1 MHGFQTPEDAALSTL
16 PAGITHVVQVRAE
29 PDSQSAYVL
38 LAVEVRGT
46 GYYLDENICE
56 RDADGFWSP
65 GDSCGGGFTD
75 RALDDLPRNPPA
87 QGIATTG
94 S

>member
-1 MHGFQTPEDAALSTL
+1 MHGFPTPEDAALSTL
-16 PAGITHVVQVRAE
+16 PAGITHVVQIRAE

-56 RDADGFWSP
+56 RDAHGSREIAAVADSP
-65 GDSCGGGFTD
+65 TEPWTTCGGTRRR
-75 RALDDLPRNPPA
+75 RA
-87 QGIATTG
+87 
-94 S
+94 